1 MDRLAKIRLAEK
13 ESHIET
19 YTTNELFQ
27 QGTWLQKPIKTIT
40 DLLPLFDEYSS
51 VSILDIGSGVGR
63 NSIPLAQ
70 RFSNIQCSIDCVDIL
85 ELAIDKLKMNSVKYG
100 VEKNIKGYVSPIEDF
115 EIQSGEYDMII
126 AVSALEHIESE
137 AAFAL
142 KLKDIQN
149 GLKKDGVFCLVI
161 NSEITENDK
170 ETREPLEP
178 QFEVNMP
185 AVKMQELLQESFR
198 DWDVLKITVV
208 PQTYIIKRENVKVSL
223 ATKVITFVVRK

>member
-1 MDRLAKIRLAEK
+1 MDRLDKIRLAEK

-51 VSILDIGSGVGR
+51 INILDIGSGVGR

-70 RFSNIQCSIDCVDIL
+70 HFSNIQCSIDCVDIL
-85 ELAIDKLKMNSVKYG
+85 ELAIDKLKMNSVQYG

-149 GLKKDGVFCLVI
+149 GLKKDGVFCLVT
-161 NSEITENDK
+161 NSEVTENDK

-198 DWDVLKITVV
+198 DWDVLKSTVV